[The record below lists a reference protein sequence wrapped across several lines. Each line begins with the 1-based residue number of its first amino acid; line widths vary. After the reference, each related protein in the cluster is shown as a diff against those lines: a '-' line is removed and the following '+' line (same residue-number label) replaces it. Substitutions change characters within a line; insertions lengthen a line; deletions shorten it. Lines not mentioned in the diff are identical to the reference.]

1 MAGESHLCLLIQALE
16 CRCQLCIMLKP
27 RTENQGPSDLLPDA
41 LQTELFRPKP
51 PVIYQLSFETISME
65 TEAVT
70 S

>member
-1 MAGESHLCLLIQALE
+1 
-16 CRCQLCIMLKP
+16 MLKP
-27 RTENQGPSDLLPDA
+27 RTENQGPSDLLSDA
-41 LQTELFRPKP
+41 LQTELFQPKP